1 MSSSQP
7 QPRPISSTQAQAKR
21 TVPHSDLLVA
31 FLKVALTASDRALL
45 ATDCPDVRS
54 LVECAQFNLAA
65 AHDLIQTDRSWAA

>member
-7 QPRPISSTQAQAKR
+7 QPRPLSPTQAQAER

-45 ATDCPDVRS
+45 AADCPDVRS
-54 LVECAQFNLAA
+54 LVECAQSNLAA
-65 AHDLIQTDRSWAA
+65 AYDLVQTDRSWAA